1 MWYETSRIV
10 RNGETTMYDIEGA
23 LERQLAQVATDR
35 PTVMF
40 TEALDPRVLEAV
52 CYLARHCRPV
62 LLAPEKEVRYLAARE
77 LTHVDPNRLEF
88 ALSESTFVRVK
99 DRTDLVSE
107 FAHVCQER
115 KDSRHLCPDLD
126 AAKARMLDPAMFG
139 LFAVKLGHA
148 DIVVSGASHAPR
160 DYFRPMLKLF
170 STRRDVCEAGVFVL
184 PDLHPADMFPHNIV
198 VFGDTGVNATMT
210 PEVLAE
216 VAVGTC
222 SVARDL
228 FPEDVLPT
236 IQGALVS
243 YSNRGS
249 DEGPSPEMVRR
260 AMELVPAVLAR
271 RITRG
276 ERYRSIRIAGEVKIN
291 AALSRRSAAYYFQG
305 EGEEAPPPANVIIC
319 PNVDM
324 GNLLYNLYAARFPTA
339 KKFAVVTGVGSQAV
353 DLALDT
359 TAEDARLAV
368 KATILRLHL
377 HGGWKATPKDTFIP
391 RHRILAINPG
401 STSTKIAVYE
411 NDREIFTRELQ
422 HGAEELQPFD
432 GRKIT
437 AQFAFRKDA
446 VIRALADNGISIAD
460 LHAVSGRGGLVHPT
474 PHGTYV
480 VDEPLLDDLRVGVL
494 GDHASNLGGLIAA
507 ELVSGTD
514 KPAFI
519 VDPPVVDEVP
529 SRVKVT
535 GLKSVRRKVISH
547 ALNQVATARRYAE
560 EHETF
565 YEKVNVIVAHM
576 GGGISIGAHHR
587 GRYVD
592 VNNALDG
599 EGPFT
604 PQRSGSLPVGQLLE
618 MCFSGAYTKAELKA
632 LVKGRG
638 GLIDL
643 LGTADLREVE
653 QRIAAGDD
661 WAGEVFEA
669 LAYQVSKWITS
680 MLPAFDGEPLDKVLL
695 TGGMARSQ
703 ALVARIEGYVR
714 ALGCGVRVYPG
725 ENEMAALAKGAL
737 RVLNGHEKARA
748 YRPSGP
754 APV

>member
-1 MWYETSRIV
+1 
-10 RNGETTMYDIEGA
+10 MYDIESS
-23 LERQLAQVATDR
+23 LEQRLAQVATDR
-35 PTVMF
+35 PTVVF
-40 TEALDPRVLEAV
+40 TEPLDPRVLEAV

-77 LTHVDPNRLEF
+77 LQHVDPNRLEF
-88 ALSESTFVRVK
+88 ALSECTFVRVK
-99 DRTDLVSE
+99 DRADLIDE
-107 FAHVCQER
+107 FARACLER
-115 KDSRHLCPDLD
+115 PDCSPFYADLD
-126 AAKARMLDPAMFG
+126 AAKARVSEPALFG
-139 LFAVKLGHA
+139 LFAVKQGHA
-148 DIVVSGASHAPR
+148 DMVVGGATHAPKN
-160 DYFRPMLKLF
+160 YFRPMLKLF
-170 STRRDVCEAGVFVL
+170 ATRRDVCEAGVFVL
-184 PDLHPADMFPHNIV
+184 PDDHPADLFPHNIV

-222 SVARDL
+222 AVARDL

-236 IQGALVS
+236 IQGAIVS

-249 DEGPSPEMVRR
+249 DEGPSPELVRQ

-271 RITRG
+271 RVTRG
-276 ERYRSIRIAGEVKIN
+276 QRYRSIRITGEVKIN
-291 AALSRRSAAYYFQG
+291 AALSRRSAAYYFHG
-305 EGEEAPPPANVIIC
+305 EGELPDPANVIIC

-324 GNLLYNLYAARFPTA
+324 GNLLYHLYAIRFPEA
-339 KKFAVVTGVGSQAV
+339 KKFPIVTGVGSQAV

-368 KATILRLHL
+368 KASLLRLHL
-377 HGGWKATPKDTFIP
+377 HGGWKATPKDTFVP

-411 NDREIFTRELQ
+411 NDREVFTRELQ
-422 HGAEELQPFD
+422 HAAEELKPYE
-432 GRKIT
+432 GRKVT
-437 AQFAFRKDA
+437 AQFAMRKEA
-446 VIRALADNGISIAD
+446 VVQALRDNGLSVRE
-460 LHAVSGRGGLVHPT
+460 LHAVSGRGGLVHPI
-474 PHGTYV
+474 PHGTYL
-480 VDEPLLDDLRVGVL
+480 VDEPLLADLREGVQ

-507 ELVSGTD
+507 ELVAGTD

-519 VDPPVVDEVP
+519 VDPVVVDEVP

-535 GLKSVRRKVISH
+535 GIKAVRRMVISH

-560 EHETF
+560 ENETF

-576 GGGISIGAHHR
+576 GGGISIGAHHK

-604 PQRSGSLPVGQLLE
+604 PQRSGSLPVGRLVA
-618 MCFSGAYTKAELKA
+618 MCFSGQYTQAQLKA
-632 LVKGRG
+632 LIKGRG

-653 QRIAAGDD
+653 RRVDEGD
-661 WAGEVFEA
+661 AEAIEVFEA
-669 LAYQVSKWITS
+669 MAYQLSKWIAS
-680 MLPAFDGEPLDKVLL
+680 LVPAFDGEPVDRVLL
-695 TGGMARSQ
+695 TGGMARSR
-703 ALVARIEGYVR
+703 ALVARIGTFVK
-714 ALGCGVRVYPG
+714 AIGCGVSVYPG

-737 RVLNGHEKARA
+737 RVLSGKEKARR
-748 YRPSGP
+748 Y
-754 APV
+754 APGA

>member
-1 MWYETSRIV
+1 
-10 RNGETTMYDIEGA
+10 
-23 LERQLAQVATDR
+23 
-35 PTVMF
+35 
-40 TEALDPRVLEAV
+40 
-52 CYLARHCRPV
+52 
-62 LLAPEKEVRYLAARE
+62 
-77 LTHVDPNRLEF
+77 
-88 ALSESTFVRVK
+88 
-99 DRTDLVSE
+99 
-107 FAHVCQER
+107 
-115 KDSRHLCPDLD
+115 
-126 AAKARMLDPAMFG
+126 
-139 LFAVKLGHA
+139 
-148 DIVVSGASHAPR
+148 
-160 DYFRPMLKLF
+160 
-170 STRRDVCEAGVFVL
+170 
-184 PDLHPADMFPHNIV
+184 MFPHNIV